1 MSTHSLRVHD
11 LAFLRE
17 DIRKNATR
25 ARELRIEAR
34 GEVGELRHDL
44 KSDANDYGEE
54 TRYPHLALGY
64 LRGRTINQM
73 ESETTRPDN
82 LPSASNILACAS
94 HSFMRGPD
102 AGDWQREKRIAIPV
116 KDDRGLLAK
125 LVGTPAPEPIIQVEK
140 LPAPGWEDFKAKVE
154 ADIKA
159 WHIRCK
165 TAHATKLALRRKAM
179 AQKEVA

>member
-1 MSTHSLRVHD
+1 MSTHPFRIHD
-11 LAFLRE
+11 LASLRE

-34 GEVGELRHDL
+34 EASGELRYDL
-44 KSDANDYGEE
+44 KSDANDYGGE
-54 TRYPHLALGY
+54 TRYPHLAYGY
-64 LRGRTINQM
+64 LRGRTIDQM

-82 LPSASNILACAS
+82 LPHAGSIIACAS
-94 HSFMRGPD
+94 HVFMRGPD
-102 AGDWQREKRIAIPV
+102 AGDWQREKRITVPV

-125 LVGTPAPEPIIQVEK
+125 LVGTPAPEPLVQIEK
-140 LPAPGWEDFKAKVE
+140 LPVPGWEDFKAKVE
-154 ADIKA
+154 ADLKA

-165 TAHATKLALRRKAM
+165 TAHATKLALRRKAV